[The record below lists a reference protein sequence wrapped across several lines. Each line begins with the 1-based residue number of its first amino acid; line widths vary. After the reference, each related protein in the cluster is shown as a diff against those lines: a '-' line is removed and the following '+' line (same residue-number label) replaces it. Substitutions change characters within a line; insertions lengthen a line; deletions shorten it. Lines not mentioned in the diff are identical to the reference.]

1 MSVLAPG
8 YRVRRMAPDS
18 LTPADGSPP
27 RWWGRPLPEL
37 RWQAEAM
44 RLFVDPVFRGHG
56 VPGGDGR
63 PVLLLPGFAAGDYTL
78 APLAV
83 WLRRIGYRASLCG
96 FWLNADCNERALLR
110 IERRVAALHSEHGRR
125 LAVIGH
131 SRGGYLAKALG
142 ARRPEHVSDVIA
154 LGSGLNRHLDV
165 SAPALAAVAVF
176 RAVHGR
182 TTDRVQ
188 RRGCMTEQ
196 CACAFTEA
204 YSSPFPSA
212 VRLTSIYSKG
222 DGFVR
227 WQSCVAPYADNVEV
241 TGSHV
246 GLAFNRKTYRAI
258 AHALA
263 AA

>member
-1 MSVLAPG
+1 M
-8 YRVRRMAPDS
+8 
-18 LTPADGSPP
+18 TPEPTPPVP

-37 RWQAEAM
+37 RWQAEMM
-44 RLFVDPVFRGHG
+44 RLLVDPVFQGRG
-56 VPGGDGR
+56 VPRGDGR

-78 APLAV
+78 RPMAG
-83 WLRRIGYRASLCG
+83 WLRRIGYRPSMCG
-96 FWLNADCNERALLR
+96 FWLNADCNERAMLR
-110 IERRVAALHSEHGRR
+110 VERRLDELSGQHGQP
-125 LAVIGH
+125 LAIIGH

-142 ARRPEHVSDVIA
+142 ARRPAQVSHVIA

-165 SAPALAAVAVF
+165 SAPALAAVALF
-176 RAVHGR
+176 RAVHQR

-188 RRGCMTEQ
+188 RRGCMTER
-196 CACAFTEA
+196 CACAFTA
-204 YSSPFPSA
+204 AFAGPFPDA

-227 WQSCVAPYADNVEV
+227 WESCVAPYADNVEV

-246 GLAFNRKTYRAI
+246 GLAFNRKAYRAI
-258 AHALA
+258 AGALA